1 MGDHKSGWRVLDAEG
16 IEADVGRR
24 LKEGMRLTWFV
35 RQVSTRE
42 WQMSGD
48 SIAAPPLTKSASITT
63 SPPAANRICGGQET

>member
-42 WQMSGD
+42 WQMSPPSD
-48 SIAAPPLTKSASITT
+48 SISTDQNLPPTASW
-63 SPPAANRICGGQET
+63 ICGGQEI